1 LQRGYT
7 YDAAQ
12 AKGADIS
19 HCFSRDDDGEVYV
32 GASRRRDPAT
42 VCYREPSIG
51 DYAIAAAIFGPF
63 FGAISGFKMAWSRD
77 LAAKH
82 GEFYNANLVTLG
94 L

>member
-1 LQRGYT
+1 MTPPKRRVLIFLIVLTVMMTAKFMWGQ
-7 YDAAQ
+7 AA
-12 AKGADIS
+12 D
-19 HCFSRDDDGEVYV
+19 ETV
-32 GASRRRDPAT
+32 GWDPAT

-63 FGAISGFKMAWSRD
+63 FGAISGFKMAWSRH